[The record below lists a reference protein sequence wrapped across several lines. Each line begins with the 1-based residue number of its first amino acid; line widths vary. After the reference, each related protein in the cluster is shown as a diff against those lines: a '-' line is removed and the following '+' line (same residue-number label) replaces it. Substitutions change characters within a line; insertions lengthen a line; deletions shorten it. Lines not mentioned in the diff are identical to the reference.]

1 MQASLLQKHHNKLGF
16 TLIEVLLALS
26 VFALAGVALLST
38 SETHFS
44 SLNHIEDKMMA
55 NWVASNQLVEVNL
68 DKSWPPKNKQKGKIE
83 YAGREWFWRQ
93 EVIATE
99 DKSMRAVAI
108 EVRLSEEADAPIA
121 RLMTY
126 VSQESKR

>member
-1 MQASLLQKHHNKLGF
+1 MPRSTQCHQSRTGF

-44 SLNHIEDKMMA
+44 SLNHIEDKMVA
-55 NWVASNQLVEVNL
+55 NWVASNRLVEVNL
-68 DKSWPPKNKQKGKIE
+68 DKQWPPQNNKQGKVE
-83 YAGREWFWRQ
+83 LAGREWFWQ
-93 EVIATE
+93 QKVLETE
-99 DKSMRAVAI
+99 DKNMRAVAI
-108 EVRLSEEADAPIA
+108 EVRITENSLTPTA

-126 VSQESKR
+126 ISLGNR

>member
-1 MQASLLQKHHNKLGF
+1 MQVSYSGHRKPLGF

-44 SLNHIEDKMMA
+44 SLNHIEEKMFA
-55 NWVASNQLVEVNL
+55 NWVASNQLVEVNIE
-68 DKSWPPKNKQKGKIE
+68 KQWPPKNNKRGKVE
-83 YAGREWFWRQ
+83 LAGREWFWRQ
-93 EVIATE
+93 EVLETF
-99 DKSMRAVAI
+99 DKNMRAVAI
-108 EVRLSEEADAPIA
+108 EVRMVEDSETPTA

-126 VSQESKR
+126 VSLESKQ